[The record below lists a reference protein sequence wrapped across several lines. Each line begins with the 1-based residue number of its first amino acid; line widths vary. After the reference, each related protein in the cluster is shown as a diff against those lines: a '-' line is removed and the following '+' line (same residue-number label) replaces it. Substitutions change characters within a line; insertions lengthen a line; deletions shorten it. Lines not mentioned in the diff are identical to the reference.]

1 MRKLAE
7 KCNISQSYIS
17 DLENEKIKKPSI
29 DTIYKIADAL
39 EVSVFDLVGEQY
51 KNATED
57 FSEDGVFFTGKSDE
71 NDKINE
77 VVQFMLLS
85 EKIVNSKVLDSI
97 NSKVFTKL
105 CNEIIGNWTSNLSE
119 SSARKISEIYNIYKT
134 K

>member
-1 MRKLAE
+1 MLGKRYLRKLRKINNLTMRKLAE

-57 FSEDGVFFTGKSDE
+57 FSEDGVFF
-71 NDKINE
+71 
-77 VVQFMLLS
+77 LLANQMRTI
-85 EKIVNSKVLDSI
+85 K
-97 NSKVFTKL
+97 
-105 CNEIIGNWTSNLSE
+105 
-119 SSARKISEIYNIYKT
+119 
-134 K
+134 